1 MTARLPSRIGFW
13 LAVALILFVFL
24 FPIAWMLLGSFK
36 THVQIISLENILIFT
51 PTLEN
56 YNDVFAKYDFLQYIG
71 NSVIIALGATGF
83 SLLIGLPAAYGIARF
98 KMHFLGLV
106 ILIGR
111 IIPGIAFIIPWYIL
125 FSRLQLIDTHLA
137 LILAHMLIVLPLV
150 IWIMIPMFEAIPSEL
165 EEAGL
170 IDGCSR
176 NRVFLN
182 LILPISV
189 PGMITASLLSII
201 FSWNNFL
208 FSLVL
213 SDINTKPLPV
223 AIFNFLS
230 YNEVSWGPLM
240 AAASIITLPIML
252 IALISQRYVVS
263 GFASGAVKG

>member
-1 MTARLPSRIGFW
+1 MKAGIWRRVGFP
-13 LAVALILFVFL
+13 LTVALILFVFL

-56 YNDVFAKYDFLQYIG
+56 YIAVFAKYNFLRYIL
-71 NSVIIALGATGF
+71 NSLIIALGATAL
-83 SLLIGLPAAYGIARF
+83 SLLIGLPAAYGIARS
-98 KMHFLGLV
+98 KMHVLGLV

-125 FSRLQLIDTHLA
+125 FSRLHLIDTYLA

-150 IWIMIPMFEAIPSEL
+150 IWIMIPMFEAVPTEL

-176 NRVFLN
+176 NRVFVN
-182 LILPISV
+182 LVLPITV
-189 PGMITASLLSII
+189 PGIITASLLSII

-213 SDINTKPLPV
+213 SDRSTKPLPV

-240 AAASIITLPIML
+240 AAAAIITLPVML
-252 IALISQRYVVS
+252 IALVSQRYVVS